1 MGNPAFWEL
10 LQRLQVTP
18 KEADP
23 KDMDEVHVDMLACF
37 FYYIT
42 TMDYYIT
49 RKVLR
54 EKQEDETVED
64 MQVKRIDRLANA
76 LDAKLAKTFDNGTAV
91 LHIDGHST
99 IQKKHAHD
107 KRSKV
112 QGDQLTSLSEKVA
125 SVMELGQHSC
135 QRSAPTSASMRKLR
149 KAYRTALKQWK
160 KTLRIDQAT
169 RVALAS
175 SLERRGWQ
183 TCQANKQTG
192 ACVGEADVCVG
203 LVAARRQ
210 PELGPLIVATSDSDL
225 LVYKNISVLR
235 QNPRQKSTYSLYI
248 QDEVLLTL
256 NKNRPKLKRGKKA
269 VKRVQ
274 VLTPEVWRV
283 LAAVSGNDYDANIK
297 GYGVRKNWAI
307 LAELWSR
314 TQPTS
319 EMDLLQA
326 YRREMSTKRTQESP
340 LLVPDFAHSTS

>member
-1 MGNPAFWEL
+1 
-10 LQRLQVTP
+10 
-18 KEADP
+18 
-23 KDMDEVHVDMLACF
+23 
-37 FYYIT
+37 
-42 TMDYYIT
+42 
-49 RKVLR
+49 
-54 EKQEDETVED
+54 
-64 MQVKRIDRLANA
+64 
-76 LDAKLAKTFDNGTAV
+76 
-91 LHIDGHST
+91 
-99 IQKKHAHD
+99 
-107 KRSKV
+107 
-112 QGDQLTSLSEKVA
+112 
-125 SVMELGQHSC
+125 
-135 QRSAPTSASMRKLR
+135 
-149 KAYRTALKQWK
+149 
-160 KTLRIDQAT
+160 
-169 RVALAS
+169 
-175 SLERRGWQ
+175 
-183 TCQANKQTG
+183 
-192 ACVGEADVCVG
+192 
-203 LVAARRQ
+203 RQ

-340 LLVPDFAHSTS
+340 LLVPDFAHSTSVFLHLRQEFQIDAPAQTIREDIMNMMRLYGQTVRAYNSAQKGREKARQARKVSAGAAGSKGYVRHFRTSGNAYRPKIIEPRSLHPLVAATPIAPATTSKQTSA